1 MAKALDTEMVGVVDL
16 GPLKA
21 KILAALDKGDYKV
34 EYGLP
39 GNVSFKKRA
48 DGTEYYVIEPSGAT
62 SAPDLGSVTVSVCG
76 IEFTHFN
83 DEQEQLACGWNCSEN
98 DLSDDED
105 ICEKLRFLDDV
116 YVSDSG
122 DEDAIR
128 QICICHSGRTGSE
141 VEIYLS
147 DDEDLPD
154 EEEEGTEAS
163 GVQAVGGIGAGKRKI
178 GDNEYER
185 DAALEHISIA
195 EGVEWIGDMAFYSC
209 RNLKSVTIPSSVKR
223 IGACAFGECQNLAVV
238 NFGEGLE
245 TISNRAFDGCRALN
259 EVKLPSSVSAIGGA
273 AFRDCTSLIRFSFP
287 DRIKTIS
294 HAVLCDCK
302 ALLHVEIPEGVTVIE
317 RAAFIGCTNLKEIT
331 IPSSVECIQ
340 RNAFAECTSLESIK
354 IPASVQEIGSCAFE
368 GCTTLRNVTIE
379 YGALKKPC
387 ESGECERVFWGCINL
402 ERVALPCYC
411 DYKANKW
418 FGDALPHEIVLLD
431 DSAEKIKTC

>member
-39 GNVSFKKRA
+39 GNVSLKKRA

-62 SAPDLGSVTVSVCG
+62 SALDLGSVTVSVCG

-83 DEQEQLACGWNCSEN
+83 DEQEQSACGWDCGEN
-98 DLSDDED
+98 DLLDDED

-128 QICICHSGRTGSE
+128 QICICHSGRNGSE

-154 EEEEGTEAS
+154 DEEEEAETS
-163 GVQAVGGIGAGKRKI
+163 GVQAAGGIGTGKKKI
-178 GDNEYER
+178 SDDEYER
-185 DAALEHISIA
+185 DAALEHVDIA
-195 EGVEWIGDMAFYSC
+195 EGVEWIGDSAFYGC

-223 IGACAFGECQNLAVV
+223 IGAAAFGECPNLAVV
-238 NFGEGLE
+238 SFGEGLE
-245 TISNRAFDGCRALN
+245 SISNRAFDGCRALS
-259 EVKLPSSVSAIGGA
+259 EVKLPSTVTAIGGA

-287 DRIKTIS
+287 GQIKTIS

-302 ALLHVEIPEGVTVIE
+302 ALLRVDIPEGVTDIE
-317 RAAFIGCTNLKEIT
+317 RAAFYGCSKLKEIAIPHGVRRIGIGAFRGCVGLTSVT
-331 IPSSVECIQ
+331 IPKGAEVE
-340 RNAFAECTSLESIK
+340 RDAFDAD
-354 IPASVQEIGSCAFE
+354 
-368 GCTTLRNVTIE
+368 
-379 YGALKKPC
+379 
-387 ESGECERVFWGCINL
+387 
-402 ERVALPCYC
+402 VA
-411 DYKANKW
+411 
-418 FGDALPHEIVLLD
+418 I
-431 DSAEKIKTC
+431 TRR

>member
-1 MAKALDTEMVGVVDL
+1 MT
-16 GPLKA
+16 LKA

-39 GNVSFKKRA
+39 RNVSLKKRA
-48 DGTEYYVIEPSGAT
+48 DGTEYYVIAPSGLT

-128 QICICHSGRTGSE
+128 QICIRHSGRTGSE

-154 EEEEGTEAS
+154 DEEEGTEAS
-163 GVQAVGGIGAGKRKI
+163 GVQVAGGIGAGKKKI
-178 GDNEYER
+178 SDNEYER
-185 DAALEHISIA
+185 DAALEHVDIA
-195 EGVEWIGDMAFYSC
+195 EGVEWIGDRAFYGC
-209 RNLKSVTIPSSVKR
+209 RNLKSVTIPASVKR
-223 IGACAFGECQNLAVV
+223 IGACAFGECPNLAVV
-238 NFGEGLE
+238 SFDEGLD
-245 TISNRAFDGCRALN
+245 TISDLAFDGCRTLN

-273 AFRDCTSLIRFSFP
+273 AFRDCISLRRFSFP
-287 DRIKTIS
+287 DRIKTIC
-294 HAVLCDCK
+294 HTVLCDCK

-354 IPASVQEIGSCAFE
+354 IPASVQEIGSCVFE
-368 GCTTLRNVTIE
+368 GCTALHNVTIE
-379 YGALKKPC
+379 YGALKKPF
-387 ESGECERVFWGCINL
+387 ESGECERVFLGCINL
-402 ERVALPCYC
+402 DRVALPCYC

-418 FGDALPHEIVLLD
+418 FGDALPQEIVLLD
-431 DSAEKIKTC
+431 DSAGMIKTC